1 MNDQAAIAAYV
12 DHAAPLMGLTLTPE
26 QREGVIR
33 NLLTTFAVAR
43 LVMEFPLGDDVDA
56 APVFEASSFD
66 GHGPS
71 SP

>member
-1 MNDQAAIAAYV
+1 MNDPAAVAAYV

-56 APVFEASSFD
+56 APVFE
-66 GHGPS
+66 P
-71 SP
+71 